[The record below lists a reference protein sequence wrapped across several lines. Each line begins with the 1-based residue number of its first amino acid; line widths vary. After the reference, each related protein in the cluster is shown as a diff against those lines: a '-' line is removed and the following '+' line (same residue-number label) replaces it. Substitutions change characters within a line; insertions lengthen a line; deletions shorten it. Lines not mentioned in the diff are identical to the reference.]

1 MSAAW
6 ILGKRD
12 PPARLSQGYPK
23 GDILMDQTTKD
34 RRLAFL
40 RRAIWWMPVLTF
52 AVVAAV
58 LNALNPLGAG
68 GLVSNVTQGLIAA
81 VVVGI
86 LVVAAYFGYKYML
99 DRGMNV

>member
-1 MSAAW
+1 
-6 ILGKRD
+6 
-12 PPARLSQGYPK
+12 
-23 GDILMDQTTKD
+23 MDQTTKD

-40 RRAIWWMPVLTF
+40 RRAIWWMPALTF

-58 LNALNPLGAG
+58 LSALNPLGAG

-86 LVVAAYFGYKYML
+86 LVVAAYLGYKYML